1 MCAVGDGSWLDD
13 VKRKAVVW
21 ASAGLEKC
29 GRGTRRTVKRRVDAG
44 DNAALNEDPARP
56 LKTATART
64 SNKISEHCLL
74 LTAMQP

>member
-1 MCAVGDGSWLDD
+1 M
-13 VKRKAVVW
+13 
-21 ASAGLEKC
+21 
-29 GRGTRRTVKRRVDAG
+29 KRRVDAG

-64 SNKISEHCLL
+64 SNIISEHCLL